1 MVRSVRFR
9 AGFFRVVGIQI
20 LSLLSILGPGVFGEE
35 SMYLDR
41 MDTRSAIS
49 YYQDGVHTFSVRDE
63 DWKWKERIWR
73 PRSLRYSMVYR
84 PLILS
89 LPGRKV
95 VVGKSWN
102 VVHAIRNLGQCEP
115 FDVAGRCTLV
125 GIEVRDAER
134 MGVIEGKLRFRRA
147 ISPSE
152 KSKSTPYRVRGFDI
166 AYKALFS
173 GR

>member
-9 AGFFRVVGIQI
+9 AGIFRVVGIQI

-102 VVHAIRNLGQCEP
+102 VVHAIRNLGQ
-115 FDVAGRCTLV
+115 
-125 GIEVRDAER
+125 
-134 MGVIEGKLRFRRA
+134 
-147 ISPSE
+147 
-152 KSKSTPYRVRGFDI
+152 
-166 AYKALFS
+166 
-173 GR
+173 